1 MTNHYKIQLPNFKNK
16 RTQKRMLQALGMCEA
31 FLSETKPVELS
42 KFTIDRYFSQQQ
54 NITGKWLRMKL
65 LNEHDGWD
73 MHSGKCKSYTRNPR
87 GVQLVEEIL
96 QVNKSYNAFSGLSD
110 TANNQ
115 TINHTLAVDWALKNY
130 PFSSI
135 TYNEKSNR
143 YWHPVQ
149 NLRKSVRNKYLVR
162 NDITNQYDI
171 VCAAQTLLSQ
181 TYTHATGRRLELI
194 ESYIANRDSIRNK
207 LANDLDLPIHVVKTI
222 LTALFAGARIVSNPR
237 NDIFQLCEYDFA
249 RIEWMKQDMY
259 LSELRKE
266 ISTMW
271 SGIKPLLKTDARLNA
286 KTRWKCY
293 FALEKQVM
301 DVIIKHTQTTNNKYF
316 IIHDAIATQREL
328 DIEGIKSQ
336 IKDLTNYSIE
346 IERSNLDE

>member
-1 MTNHYKIQLPNFKNK
+1 
-16 RTQKRMLQALGMCEA
+16 MLQALGMCKA

-54 NITGKWLRMKL
+54 NTTGRWLRMKL
-65 LNEHDGWD
+65 LVEHNGWD
-73 MHSGKCKSYTRNPR
+73 MYSGKCKTYTVNPE
-87 GVQLVEEIL
+87 GAKLVNEIL

-130 PFSSI
+130 PFRDI
-135 TYNEKSNR
+135 TYTEKSNR
-143 YWHPVQ
+143 YWHAVQ
-149 NLRKSVRNKYLVR
+149 NLRKTVRNEYLVR
-162 NDITNQYDI
+162 NGIVNQYDI

-194 ESYIANRDSIRNK
+194 ESYIANRDTIRKK
-207 LANDLDLPIHVVKTI
+207 LANDLDLPIQVVKTI
-222 LTALFAGARIVSNPR
+222 LTALFAGARIVSNTR
-237 NDIFQLCEYDFA
+237 NDIFQLCEYDVA

-259 LSELRKE
+259 LTELRKE

-271 SGIKPLLKTDARLNA
+271 RGIKPLLKTDARLSA
-286 KTRWKCY
+286 KLRWKCY

-301 DVIIKHTQTTNNKYF
+301 DVIIKEAQDTNNNYY

-328 DIEGIKSQ
+328 DQTLIKQ
-336 IKDLTNYSIE
+336 LIKDQTKFSIE
-346 IERSNLDE
+346 IERSNLGEQ